1 MTTPVVPLKKNRA
14 EFGTGNEARAFGVA
28 GTSHCCSAAA
38 EFSCGPI
45 SRCEDDK
52 REWVCNRGY
61 QTVGCH
67 AHKYRHLF
75 RVMVGSLST
84 AEEATWIARERGC

>member
-1 MTTPVVPLKKNRA
+1 MTTPVVLLKMNRA
-14 EFGTGNEARAFGVA
+14 EFGTDSEARAFGVA
-28 GTSHCCSAAA
+28 GASHCCSAAT

-45 SRCEDDK
+45 SKYEDDK

-61 QTVGCH
+61 QTVGRH
-67 AHKYRHLF
+67 AHKYGHLF